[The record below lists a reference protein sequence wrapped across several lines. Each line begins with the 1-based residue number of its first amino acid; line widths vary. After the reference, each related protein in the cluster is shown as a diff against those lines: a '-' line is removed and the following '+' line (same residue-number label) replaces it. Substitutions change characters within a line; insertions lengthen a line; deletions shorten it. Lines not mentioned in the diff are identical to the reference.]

1 MADDLIVPEQLPIWV
16 PGQLTVRSPD
26 TGWEGVSVR
35 GYRYAG
41 SDVEVPAM
49 RDYMVVAYRR
59 GTTAMR
65 RRIDG
70 EWVSETLGPGDV
82 SLLTRAAG
90 SHWIWPENIEVVH
103 VYLTQ
108 DELAST
114 CREMFEHDVEDIE
127 LHDIVKANDP
137 AIHRTAMQIAQEA
150 AQGNAGSRLM
160 VDALTSQL
168 AVHILRRHAQV
179 RFREGGGDGS
189 LSFRQDRAVRDYVR
203 SHLHESI
210 TLNDLAAEAGLSR
223 FHFARRFRSATGTTA
238 HEFVLQER
246 VQRARTMLTRTS
258 TPLPEIARECG
269 FADQSHL
276 TREFKKRTGTT
287 PGAYRTQQRQTAT
300 RCDNG

>member
-1 MADDLIVPEQLPIWV
+1 MADELLAPEQLPIWV
-16 PGQLTVRSPD
+16 PGQVTVRSPD

-59 GTTAMR
+59 GTTVMR

-70 EWVSETLGPGDV
+70 DWVRETLGPGDV

-108 DELAST
+108 DELAAT
-114 CREMFEHDVEDIE
+114 CREMYEHDVEDIE
-127 LHDIVKANDP
+127 LHDVVKANDP

-150 AQGNAGSRLM
+150 AQGAAGNKLM
-160 VDALTSQL
+160 VNALSSQL

-179 RFREGGGDGS
+179 RFRESGGDGG

-203 SHLHESI
+203 NHLCETIS
-210 TLNDLAAEAGLSR
+210 LNDLAAEIGLSR
-223 FHFARRFRSATGTTA
+223 FHFARRFRSATGVTA
-238 HEFVLQER
+238 HEFVLQAR
-246 VQRARTMLTRTS
+246 VDRARAMLQRSS
-258 TPLPEIARECG
+258 TPLPEIARQCG

-276 TREFKKRTGTT
+276 TREFKKRVGTT
-287 PGAYRTQQRQTAT
+287 PGAYRAQER
-300 RCDNG
+300 